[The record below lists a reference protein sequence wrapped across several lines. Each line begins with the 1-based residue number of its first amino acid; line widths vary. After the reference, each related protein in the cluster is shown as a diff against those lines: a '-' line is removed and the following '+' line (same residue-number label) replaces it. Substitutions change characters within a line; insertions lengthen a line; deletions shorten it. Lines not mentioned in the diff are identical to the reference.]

1 MPSRRLGRSL
11 GIDITPYK
19 TCTLDCVY
27 CQLGRTTEKTVQ
39 RKEYV
44 PKNLVLSELE
54 GFLDKNEGDV
64 DCITFAGSG
73 EPTLHSKIGEMIDT
87 IKTMTDVPVVVITNG
102 SLLFLE
108 DVRNDL
114 MNADF
119 MLPSLDA
126 ATTQGFHAVNQPHK
140 SLKVKQIIEGLRIFR
155 EAFEGKFWLEI
166 MIVKGLNDSED
177 EILALMDAVSRIDP
191 DLVQLNTVVRP
202 SANNVEAAGKS
213 EMMRI
218 FERFTESVGPGG
230 AVEIIADVRIRVH
243 ADILPLL
250 DRRPLTIAEISDAL
264 QVHRNE
270 AAKYLRELEVRGEV
284 VEMVHDGK
292 KYFTRR

>member
-1 MPSRRLGRSL
+1 MSDNTSS
-11 GIDITPYK
+11 TSSSSSNSYK

-27 CQLGRTTEKTVQ
+27 CQIGRTTKKTVQ

-44 PKNLVLSELE
+44 PKNLVLSELK
-54 GFLDKNEGDV
+54 GFLEKNEDDV

-119 MLPSLDA
+119 VLPSLDA

-166 MIVKGLNDSED
+166 MIVKGLNDSEN
-177 EILALMDAVSRIDP
+177 EILALMDAVSRIGP

-202 SANNVEAAGKS
+202 STNNVGAAGKS

-218 FERFTESVGPGG
+218 CERFTEAVGPGG
-230 AVEIIADVRIRVH
+230 TVEIIADVRIRVH

-250 DRRPLTIAEISDAL
+250 DRRPLTIDEISDAL

-270 AAKYLRELEVRGEV
+270 AAKYLRELEVQGEV

>member
-39 RKEYV
+39 RREYV

>member
-1 MPSRRLGRSL
+1 M
-11 GIDITPYK
+11 
-19 TCTLDCVY
+19 
-27 CQLGRTTEKTVQ
+27 Q

-218 FERFTESVGPGG
+218 CERFTESVGPGG